1 MSKTGQFLY
10 AVQEDFWAMLQDG
23 MTNEQAFKAIKEQYG
38 QIGEDHAREVHK
50 QDNEDITEMSSQLCL
65 K

>member
-1 MSKTGQFLY
+1 MQC
-10 AVQEDFWAMLQDG
+10 EDFWAMLQDG

-38 QIGEDHAREVHK
+38 QMGEDHAREVHK
-50 QDNEDITEMSSQLCL
+50 QDNEDITEMGSQLCL

>member
-38 QIGEDHAREVHK
+38 QMGEDHAREVHK
-50 QDNEDITEMSSQLCL
+50 QALNELDEMENE
-65 K
+65 